1 MIKIFIVDDHEI
13 IRESLKNI
21 LKDEVD
27 LVVVGEARNGDE
39 VLQNIKDI
47 DCDIMLLD
55 LNMPGRCGLDL
66 IADLK
71 ELKLNMH
78 ILVLSIHPEDMFVLR
93 TLKTGASGYISK
105 NVALKEL
112 LYAIRKVYSNGR
124 YISTTLADQLAL
136 DYVPDESGQI
146 LNKSWSNRSLSDKE
160 QKVLS
165 LIASGKKVK
174 EIALDL
180 QLSVNTIFTYRTR
193 IFKKLKLESDVQL
206 MHYAIEHKIV
216 DWNVLKMK

>member
-93 TLKTGASGYISK
+93 MLKTGASGYLSK
-105 NVALKEL
+105 NAALKEL

-136 DYVPDESGQI
+136 DYVPDEAGQI
-146 LNKSWSNRSLSDKE
+146 LNKSLSNRSLSDKE
-160 QKVLS
+160 QKILY
-165 LIASGKKVK
+165 LLASGKKVK
-174 EIALDL
+174 EIADDL
-180 QLSVNTIFTYRTR
+180 KLSVSTISTHRMR
-193 IFKKLKLESDVQL
+193 ILKKLRLKNDVEL
-206 MHYAIEHKIV
+206 ILYAIEHKIV
-216 DWNVLKMK
+216 E

>member
-47 DCDIMLLD
+47 DCDIILLD

-71 ELKLNMH
+71 RLNLNMH

-93 TLKTGASGYISK
+93 TLKIGASGYISK
-105 NVALKEL
+105 NAALKEL

-136 DYVPDESGQI
+136 DYVPDEAGQI
-146 LNKSWSNRSLSDKE
+146 LNKPWSNRSLSDKE

-216 DWNVLKMK
+216 D

>member
-93 TLKTGASGYISK
+93 TLKTGASGYICK
-105 NVALKEL
+105 NTALKEL
-112 LYAIRKVYSNGR
+112 LFAIRKVHSNGR
-124 YISTTLADQLAL
+124 YISTTLAEQLAF
-136 DYVPDESGQI
+136 DYVPDKTEQL
-146 LNKSWSNRSLSDKE
+146 LNNSLSNRSLSDKE
-160 QKVLS
+160 QKILY
-165 LIASGKKVK
+165 LLASGKKVK
-174 EIALDL
+174 DIAIDL
-180 QLSVNTIFTYRTR
+180 QLSVSTISTHRMR
-193 IFKKLKLESDVQL
+193 ILKKLRLKNDVEL
-206 MHYAIEHKIV
+206 ILYAIEHKIV
-216 DWNVLKMK
+216 E

>member
-21 LKDEVD
+21 LKDEYD

-71 ELKLNMH
+71 RLNLNMH
-78 ILVLSIHPEDMFVLR
+78 ILVLSINPEDMFALNM
-93 TLKTGASGYISK
+93 LKTGASGYICK
-105 NVALKEL
+105 NTALKEL
-112 LYAIRKVYSNGR
+112 LFAIRKVYSCGR
-124 YISTTLADQLAL
+124 YLSTSLAEQLVF
-136 DYVPDESGQI
+136 DYAPDKTEHLFG
-146 LNKSWSNRSLSDKE
+146 KSFSSRSLSDKE
-160 QKVLS
+160 QKVLC
-165 LIASGKKVK
+165 LLASGKRVK
-174 EIALDL
+174 DIAVDL
-180 QLSVNTIFTYRTR
+180 KLSVSTVFSHRKR
-193 IFKKLKLESDVQL
+193 ILKKLKLESDVQL
-206 MHYAIEHKIV
+206 IHYAIEHKII
-216 DWNVLKMK
+216 D